1 MRKSLLIPIIVLVCL
16 GLFIL
21 FVFVLPRHQEEK
33 SVLAPWNQKPITH
46 LTIVHQQDEI
56 VLTLQEQ
63 PTTQWYITS
72 PRRALAE
79 YGTVNQILQGLAAV
93 GKYATPVEDPD
104 PVAHGL
110 DKPWLQISLGDAT
123 ERTLL
128 SLGKQTFNG
137 RHYYM
142 SLDDQT
148 EYLVPTQVIDT
159 FASAGLSFTTL
170 RSKSIVHFYPWNVVS
185 YSLDG
190 LGPETV
196 VLKKLDERTW
206 GLEAPYRDLA
216 EYTRAS
222 DIVWEYVNLRATDF
236 FDDVE
241 DLGEYSL
248 DEPAL
253 TVTFQLQDGTS
264 TTVLVSSKIEAE
276 NGFYLKTSDSNTVYF
291 VRKYS
296 ILPLELTVDELT
308 MSTLTRFSPGDLDEV
323 AFRDETGEWI
333 FVRAKDAWYCGT
345 EEVSLETMT
354 GLLNSLQGLAVEKAD
369 SQNLGQT
376 KWEIRLDPTADPT
389 PIVITI
395 DENYRTRVTSRS
407 RILQLDPQAV
417 EALMAQFKGLGGS

>member
-142 SLDDQT
+142 SSTIRQN
-148 EYLVPTQVIDT
+148 
-159 FASAGLSFTTL
+159 TTGAHPGD
-170 RSKSIVHFYPWNVVS
+170 RHFRVR
-185 YSLDG
+185 G
-190 LGPETV
+190 
-196 VLKKLDERTW
+196 
-206 GLEAPYRDLA
+206 
-216 EYTRAS
+216 
-222 DIVWEYVNLRATDF
+222 
-236 FDDVE
+236 
-241 DLGEYSL
+241 
-248 DEPAL
+248 
-253 TVTFQLQDGTS
+253 
-264 TTVLVSSKIEAE
+264 TVLHHPPFQKHCT
-276 NGFYLKTSDSNTVYF
+276 L
-291 VRKYS
+291 
-296 ILPLELTVDELT
+296 LPLERGELFPRWFG
-308 MSTLTRFSPGDLDEV
+308 SGNR
-323 AFRDETGEWI
+323 
-333 FVRAKDAWYCGT
+333 
-345 EEVSLETMT
+345 
-354 GLLNSLQGLAVEKAD
+354 
-369 SQNLGQT
+369 
-376 KWEIRLDPTADPT
+376 
-389 PIVITI
+389 
-395 DENYRTRVTSRS
+395 RS
-407 RILQLDPQAV
+407 
-417 EALMAQFKGLGGS
+417 